1 MDASPRRPR
10 LTDVSAKR
18 PYLAAEFGLTRTLAL
33 PVKVPETRSE
43 NQFFLTR
50 ATSVRHEVVF
60 DTAWLDWNPDQV
72 LRVAAGILRKQA
84 SDGMPRNAPGP
95 LPEV

>member
-1 MDASPRRPR
+1 MSGLASFMI
-10 LTDVSAKR
+10 L
-18 PYLAAEFGLTRTLAL
+18 RTNRAL
-33 PVKVPETRSE
+33 VREAQLRIVI
-43 NQFFLTR
+43 TR
-50 ATSVRHEVVF
+50 AAPVRHEVVF

>member
-1 MDASPRRPR
+1 MATR
-10 LTDVSAKR
+10 KR
-18 PYLAAEFGLTRTLAL
+18 FRAQVPISTAPPTERAALEAF
-33 PVKVPETRSE
+33 
-43 NQFFLTR
+43 TR
-50 ATSVRHEVVF
+50 AAPVRHEVVF

>member
-1 MDASPRRPR
+1 MESVGLLHQIGGGTGPLGEFAPPTRP
-10 LTDVSAKR
+10 
-18 PYLAAEFGLTRTLAL
+18 F
-33 PVKVPETRSE
+33 
-43 NQFFLTR
+43 TR
-50 ATSVRHEVVF
+50 AAFVRHEVVF
-60 DTAWLDWNPDQV
+60 ETAWLDWNPDQV

>member
-1 MDASPRRPR
+1 MD
-10 LTDVSAKR
+10 
-18 PYLAAEFGLTRTLAL
+18 E
-33 PVKVPETRSE
+33 SE
-43 NQFFLTR
+43 QQFSFTR
-50 ATSVRHEVVF
+50 AASVRHEVVF